1 MKIILIRHGETALNA
16 ARVLQ
21 PPDTPLS
28 ERGRRQA
35 DAVAI
40 RLAAM
45 KIDGVVSSDLA
56 RAVETSQAIAAASRL
71 TVRRSAL
78 LQERNF
84 GDLRGCAYDGLGFDP
99 IAMEGAPPAPSGVA
113 HTAVTQRVAK
123 SRHQA
128 QAGGRTLPTSAAP
141 SCSRPCP
148 DPRSKAS
155 LRRCCMGGDNAGAST
170 SGTNKRWPCGV
181 SKSARRSISV
191 LDMRGILLP
200 RPLLKVCWVNLLLES
215 IADFACK
222 RVRACPNGAPGATSR
237 LILSERKFGFLRPPR
252 RTRT

>member
-56 RAVETSQAIAAASRL
+56 RAVETSRAIAAASRL
-71 TVRRSAL
+71 TVRSSAL

-99 IAMEGAPPAPSGVA
+99 IAMQGAPPAGESMAVFNARVMQAVALLREWHAACGGVL
-113 HTAVTQRVAK
+113 AVVT
-123 SRHQA
+123 H
-128 QAGGRTLPTSAAP
+128 GLLIRTLIE
-141 SCSRPCP
+141 RH
-148 DPRSKAS
+148 
-155 LRRCCMGGDNAGAST
+155 L
-170 SGTNKRWPCGV
+170 
-181 SKSARRSISV
+181 
-191 LDMRGILLP
+191 LLP
-200 RPLLKVCWVNLLLES
+200 VGVTAPQRIANTSLTMFLAEPPYKVSVINNTDHLGAELS
-215 IADFACK
+215 DDA
-222 RVRACPNGAPGATSR
+222 RAVSG
-237 LILSERKFGFLRPPR
+237 L
-252 RTRT
+252 